1 MGITKS
7 EREELVK
14 LVKMRARVAK
24 MGVDQRRIELLAD
37 FENKM
42 ATRYQSDDAAWADI
56 TQETQEA
63 VQRAD
68 EAIAQRCRE
77 LGIPEQFRPSV
88 HFSRYGRGENAVKER
103 RAELRKV
110 AERQLEAEAKRA
122 KVHIEKKTVDML
134 TALTAG
140 ALESAEAKEFLLQIP
155 NPEQLLPP
163 LELPELEGQLPNP
176 NP

>member
-56 TQETQEA
+56 T
-63 VQRAD
+63 
-68 EAIAQRCRE
+68 
-77 LGIPEQFRPSV
+77 
-88 HFSRYGRGENAVKER
+88 
-103 RAELRKV
+103 
-110 AERQLEAEAKRA
+110 
-122 KVHIEKKTVDML
+122 
-134 TALTAG
+134 
-140 ALESAEAKEFLLQIP
+140 
-155 NPEQLLPP
+155 
-163 LELPELEGQLPNP
+163 
-176 NP
+176 